1 MVTFELFVAPAID
14 LLGGAEARALPLTE
28 VRLAEALNEKPGL
41 THFLPAHVEWRGRT
55 PEVKALKWQGSGDIA
70 ALANANCFLVVPADR
85 DKIAAG
91 ERVSVLLRKDVV

>member
-14 LLGGAEARALPLTE
+14 LLSGSEARTLPLVE
-28 VRLAEALNEKPGL
+28 ARLGAALSEKPGL
-41 THFLPAHVEWRGRT
+41 THFLPARVEWNRGV

-85 DKIAAG
+85 DKIAVG
-91 ERVSVLLRKDVV
+91 ERVSMLLRKDVV